1 MYYCEKCK
9 TANAENVCA
18 RCGNTDLRIAKDD
31 DISFFYK
38 MPDNHFA
45 TMFIEALKSQNID
58 VFAVPCGF
66 SHVTRAN
73 DSLLIYVP
81 VKFLNDAYDIYVSM
95 FGE

>member
-9 TANAENVCA
+9 TANAEKVCA

-31 DISFFYK
+31 DVFFFYK

-45 TMFIEALKSQNID
+45 TMFIEALRSQNID

-66 SHVTRAN
+66 SIATRAN
-73 DSLLIYVP
+73 DSLMLYVP

>member
-9 TANAENVCA
+9 TANAEKVCA

-31 DISFFYK
+31 DVSFFYK

-58 VFAVPCGF
+58 VLPYLAVLV
-66 SHVTRAN
+66 SQREQTTR
-73 DSLLIYVP
+73 
-81 VKFLNDAYDIYVSM
+81 
-95 FGE
+95 

>member
-1 MYYCEKCK
+1 
-9 TANAENVCA
+9 
-18 RCGNTDLRIAKDD
+18 
-31 DISFFYK
+31 

-45 TMFIEALKSQNID
+45 TMFIEALRSQNID

-66 SHVTRAN
+66 SIATRAN
-73 DSLLIYVP
+73 DSLMLYVP